1 MPSSSISIG
10 KEALT
15 SLAVNLK
22 NGNRNAIDGLYEE
35 MNPKVYGFFFLR
47 TGYNREVAED
57 LSQDIFVRL
66 MERIKGFDETKGSF
80 LIWFWQ
86 IARNMLIDHYRTKK
100 TFPFSMYDD
109 EYVEAMAVVLPVDVS
124 NRLNLLRVEEALQD
138 IAPYE
143 RKLFELRY
151 IKEMSYREISTVL
164 GKSEGSLRVAS
175 LRVKE
180 KIRRRGVEGQWN
192 AA

>member
-1 MPSSSISIG
+1 MPSTSIPIN

-15 SLAVNLK
+15 SLAIHLK
-22 NGNRNAIDGLYEE
+22 NGDRQAIDGLYEE
-35 MNPKVYGFFFLR
+35 MNPKVYGFFFMR

-66 MERIKGFDETKGSF
+66 MQRIKGFDETKGGF

-100 TFPFSMYDD
+100 SFPFSMYDD
-109 EYVEAMAVVLPVDVS
+109 DYVEAMSVTLPMDVNS
-124 NRLNLLRVEEALQD
+124 RLKYLKVEEVLQSM
-138 IAPYE
+138 APDE
-143 RKLFELRY
+143 RKLFQLRY
-151 IKEMSYREISTVL
+151 IKEMSYKEISTVL

-180 KIRRRGVEGQWN
+180 KIRRKGEEGQWN
-192 AA
+192 AV